1 MSRKELERLA
11 ARIEEELGPEGLAEA
26 RRRLEELLADPPR
39 PAESPRWPGRFGM
52 IGASPVMEKVW
63 EAIEKVAGSDLTVLI
78 TGESGTGKE
87 MVARALKEESPRSRG
102 SLVCTNCA
110 AIPETLLEGE
120 LFGHVRGAF
129 TGAVKDRRGR
139 FEEAHKG
146 TLFLD
151 EIGEMSPAMQS
162 KLLRVL
168 QDGEVRRV
176 GSNQVKRVDV
186 RLVTATNRD
195 LEQEVAKGRF
205 REDLYFRV
213 AVFPIHLPP
222 LREREGDPVLLA
234 RYFLHELAPPG
245 RRGRLE
251 LDGKAQ
257 EAITAHPWPGNVR
270 ELQNCVRRALALGRG
285 ERVGVEDLF

>member
-1 MSRKELERLA
+1 MSRKEVERLA
-11 ARIEEELGPEGLAEA
+11 ARIEAELGAEGLAEA
-26 RRRLEELLADPPR
+26 CRRLEALLDQPPR
-39 PAESPRWPGRFGM
+39 REESPRWPGRFGM
-52 IGASPVMEKVW
+52 IGKSPAMARVW
-63 EAIEKVAGSDLTVLI
+63 EAIGKVAGSDLTVLI

-87 MVARALKEESPRSRG
+87 MVARALMEESPRRRG
-102 SLVCTNCA
+102 PFVCTNCA

-176 GSNQVKRVDV
+176 GSNQVKKVDV

-195 LEQEVAKGRF
+195 LEQDVAQGRF

-222 LREREGDPVLLA
+222 LRERGDDPVLLA
-234 RYFLHELAPPG
+234 RFFLHQYAPPEK
-245 RRGRLE
+245 RGRLE
-251 LDGKAQ
+251 LDP
-257 EAITAHPWPGNVR
+257 EAAAAIAAHDWPGNVR
-270 ELQNCVRRALALGRG
+270 ELENCMRRALALGRG
-285 ERVGVEDLF
+285 ERVTAADLF